1 MLLSWGEVCWSSCV
15 SRGRPAPACP
25 VECHQ
30 YQDTVF
36 LQSSNSVVKDT
47 ILQRQEEKRTSLN
60 SRSWTSGVMAAI
72 SSLFF
77 FLNSP
82 KELVFVL
89 WSTNEAPKHNLARSQ
104 AASPGWSGPSPV
116 CVMAPCNSEG
126 CHYLHSTDPRLD
138 KVTMAPLRLRLH
150 TCDAI

>member
-1 MLLSWGEVCWSSCV
+1 MLVQLGLTRETSPSLPCGMPSI
-15 SRGRPAPACP
+15 P
-25 VECHQ
+25 Q
-30 YQDTVF
+30 TLLF

-47 ILQRQEEKRTSLN
+47 ILQRQEGKRTSLN
-60 SRSWTSGVMAAI
+60 SRSWTSGVMIAI
-72 SSLFF
+72 SSFLFF
-77 FLNSP
+77 FFCNSP
-82 KELVFVL
+82 KELVFV

-150 TCDAI
+150 TCEAI